1 MAHDVSS
8 GGYFSKPE
16 HIYKGTRKS
25 LIIGIIALIAIVI
38 LASLIFFGDRFV
50 GQAIQQDELILN
62 LALDDSGEDGF
73 TNDASG
79 FNHLAIVVGPRFYPS
94 TGPDGSGAYRF
105 DGVDDYIELKSPE
118 SLKPIQYTIAGW
130 INMDRRADKSS
141 FLYIAGWGSEGGYNL
156 RVSNSGILQ
165 LVHNGITAAVG
176 RTAMNLNQWY
186 HIAGTYDGTEGI
198 VYIDGIADG
207 FETMGAYTEPTGT
220 ARIGS
225 MGEGGFFFSGLMDG
239 IQIYNRALSAQE
251 VANLPD
257 EDGDRIPDVMDN
269 CPNDANLVQED
280 TDNDGIGDACDNC
293 PDGTVVSGATWN
305 ATGGYG
311 GSGTY
316 NFDVAGDYI
325 SVANGSSTSIQDNIS
340 ISFWLRVDQ
349 FDTYYALRSISKSSG
364 TADANYV
371 FYLFGNY
378 SGNGAQG
385 VIQWFANRGGEWGTV
400 SGSYRITN
408 LSTWYHVG
416 WTYNSAIGGQLYI
429 NGVAQSV
436 LVGSGVLG
444 KSNASLEFGADTK
457 ALNGSMDELMI
468 FNRSLTANQILNIY
482 NNRTDLMSFNETSKG
497 DVWRACAT
505 GNDGTKDGP
514 EVCSNNVM
522 ILNSPPVQVTPFP
535 DIMITKGI
543 TDTNNLRTYFSD
555 SDNNE
560 NYSIVQSNDSIA
572 NLTIDYSSLQLNIT
586 GVSLGSISTYINV
599 SDGEYEIQ
607 GSNFTVTVVSA
618 PGSTGSGGSVVTGAT
633 SPTTE
638 TAATETAAP
647 ISAPKP
653 IVEKTTTA
661 EEVTTLIKTGKI
673 TAQVTTAVQTAI
685 PQTITETTAMTE
697 QTSAATKSVS
707 SEPITTTEQITI
719 SLTNTGDKIITLQPE
734 LGEDTFVLENEEMV
748 EETLKNFILNL
759 ASLEDEILTE
769 EEVQQKVIEEKKIIT
784 LIEKEN
790 VQPLFKEKTWSLA
803 DFFKK
808 EATIGGAIS
817 AGEAAEQ
824 TEIVAMEPIAATE
837 EVKISFTNQEE
848 GIIYLQPE
856 LEEKKIV
863 LENESQIVAALR
875 EELIRAGKEEGKT
888 STEEEIEKKVN
899 LFKLIERENIQPIF
913 KKKSFSFLDYSKP
926 DLITGSFVGRKKGIT
941 HTGQQITGKLLE
953 SYITGCDKAIVQPG
967 ESVEQTCIVQRGI
980 SAESQPLKIIFKS
993 SGENVL
999 ERQVDPQASGI
1010 GAAVDVDKVKH
1021 LLELYLL
1028 IPKIKDGSEEFNDY
1042 FLEITINE
1050 PSENISEE
1058 SKSGVLFA
1066 DLYGPYKVREDKGF
1080 VFAQQLESDP
1090 AVYFGNKF
1098 VETKLF
1104 KNNKLVAQ
1112 HGFAVDLGE
1121 SDGQLETLFSNKTIY
1136 QALVLL
1142 SVFLILLSFVGLSF
1156 LMKKYNVQIK
1166 NINFDNKL
1174 IVRIILVSVLIILLL
1189 SIGLLGG
1196 GDSRNSYRGDLSFDG
1211 GIIYTGQHITGKLL
1225 ESHLEDCGEI
1235 IIKPGESFE
1244 KTCTVRRGISAGTA
1258 PLKITFKAF
1267 GEKVLERQVDP
1278 QASGIGAAVDVD
1290 KDKQLLDLYMLIP
1303 KIESGSEEFNNYFL
1317 EITINELFGEIYEQ
1331 SKSSVLFT
1339 DLYGPYLV
1347 RQDKGFVFAQQLEYD
1362 PAVYFG
1368 NKIVETK
1375 LLKNGKVAAEHEFN
1389 IDFGN
1394 AGEQLDSMFTNKLSL
1409 WALLLAIIL
1418 LVFVPGFVFLY
1429 LVRKHR
1435 LN

>member
-349 FDTYYALRSISKSSG
+349 FDTYYALRPISKSSG

-505 GNDGTKDGP
+505 GNDGTKDGT
-514 EVCSNNVM
+514 EVCSNSITVQ
-522 ILNSPPVQVTPFP
+522 NSLPSAPKLVFPYNNSAITNRTPIF
-535 DIMITKGI
+535 TW
-543 TDTNNLRTYFSD
+543 NNSIDAD
-555 SDNNE
+555 SDTLTYQLELDDNPAFNNPE
-560 NYSIVQSNDSIA
+560 
-572 NLTIDYSSLQLNIT
+572 
-586 GVSLGSISTYINV
+586 INV
-599 SDGEYEIQ
+599 TKIAEGTTNTSYNAETTLDVDTTFYWRVRADDGTDN
-607 GSNFTVTVVSA
+607 GTFSSVSNFTLQSLL
-618 PGSTGSGGSVVTGAT
+618 S
-633 SPTTE
+633 
-638 TAATETAAP
+638 
-647 ISAPKP
+647 
-653 IVEKTTTA
+653 
-661 EEVTTLIKTGKI
+661 
-673 TAQVTTAVQTAI
+673 
-685 PQTITETTAMTE
+685 
-697 QTSAATKSVS
+697 
-707 SEPITTTEQITI
+707 ITI
-719 SLTNTGDKIITLQPE
+719 LTNTVAFGDLGPNQQNNTSSDKPPPFLAENTGNIFSNVTITA
-734 LGEDTFVLENEEMV
+734 TSYF
-748 EETLKNFILNL
+748 NL
-759 ASLEDEILTE
+759 SDFPSNNY
-769 EEVQQKVIEEKKIIT
+769 QFQIE
-784 LIEKEN
+784 
-790 VQPLFKEKTWSLA
+790 
-803 DFFKK
+803 
-808 EATIGGAIS
+808 
-817 AGEAAEQ
+817 
-824 TEIVAMEPIAATE
+824 
-837 EVKISFTNQEE
+837 
-848 GIIYLQPE
+848 
-856 LEEKKIV
+856 
-863 LENESQIVAALR
+863 ENESGAFNTTKSNMTWINM
-875 EELIRAGKEEGKT
+875 T
-888 STEEEIEKKVN
+888 SSSVSPHVIN
-899 LFKLIERENIQPIF
+899 L
-913 KKKSFSFLDYSKP
+913 DW
-926 DLITGSFVGRKKGIT
+926 
-941 HTGQQITGKLLE
+941 
-953 SYITGCDKAIVQPG
+953 
-967 ESVEQTCIVQRGI
+967 QT
-980 SAESQPLKIIFKS
+980 
-993 SGENVL
+993 
-999 ERQVDPQASGI
+999 
-1010 GAAVDVDKVKH
+1010 
-1021 LLELYLL
+1021 
-1028 IPKIKDGSEEFNDY
+1028 IKDN
-1042 FLEITINE
+1042 
-1050 PSENISEE
+1050 
-1058 SKSGVLFA
+1058 FA
-1066 DLYGPYKVREDKGF
+1066 AAIR
-1080 VFAQQLESDP
+1080 
-1090 AVYFGNKF
+1090 
-1098 VETKLF
+1098 
-1104 KNNKLVAQ
+1104 
-1112 HGFAVDLGE
+1112 
-1121 SDGQLETLFSNKTIY
+1121 
-1136 QALVLL
+1136 
-1142 SVFLILLSFVGLSF
+1142 
-1156 LMKKYNVQIK
+1156 
-1166 NINFDNKL
+1166 
-1174 IVRIILVSVLIILLL
+1174 ILVP
-1189 SIGLLGG
+1189 
-1196 GDSRNSYRGDLSFDG
+1196 DD
-1211 GIIYTGQHITGKLL
+1211 
-1225 ESHLEDCGEI
+1225 E
-1235 IIKPGESFE
+1235 P
-1244 KTCTVRRGISAGTA
+1244 AGA
-1258 PLKITFKAF
+1258 
-1267 GEKVLERQVDP
+1267 
-1278 QASGIGAAVDVD
+1278 
-1290 KDKQLLDLYMLIP
+1290 
-1303 KIESGSEEFNNYFL
+1303 
-1317 EITINELFGEIYEQ
+1317 
-1331 SKSSVLFT
+1331 KSSVLTFT
-1339 DLYGPYLV
+1339 I
-1347 RQDKGFVFAQQLEYD
+1347 E
-1362 PAVYFG
+1362 
-1368 NKIVETK
+1368 
-1375 LLKNGKVAAEHEFN
+1375 
-1389 IDFGN
+1389 
-1394 AGEQLDSMFTNKLSL
+1394 
-1409 WALLLAIIL
+1409 
-1418 LVFVPGFVFLY
+1418 
-1429 LVRKHR
+1429 
-1435 LN
+1435 